1 MLVRH
6 SISLTMGRNPSIR
19 RMVNEIE
26 DLIKAESI
34 GGFAQPQL
42 IPVPDELDPEIPR
55 VVFTSKG
62 GHTQVMV
69 SQVSVTFNA
78 NYSPDWAQN
87 PDKCRDYLLSKVD
100 LLFRIVSIGWHGVAP
115 NFAGISTAFRV
126 PADTREQSVAML
138 SRIFSDSGKFAGSA
152 TELSCRWS
160 LSEEQRFF
168 NNVALQTFIT
178 LDEQYLMQVDGVPR
192 INAETINSCGVEI
205 LTDFNDRLAFN
216 ERVKY
221 STNRETVK
229 EMLAAGYKSA
239 VEALETLRQG

>member
-1 MLVRH
+1 
-6 SISLTMGRNPSIR
+6 
-19 RMVNEIE
+19 
-26 DLIKAESI
+26 
-34 GGFAQPQL
+34 
-42 IPVPDELDPEIPR
+42 
-55 VVFTSKG
+55 
-62 GHTQVMV
+62 
-69 SQVSVTFNA
+69 
-78 NYSPDWAQN
+78 
-87 PDKCRDYLLSKVD
+87 
-100 LLFRIVSIGWHGVAP
+100 
-115 NFAGISTAFRV
+115 
-126 PADTREQSVAML
+126 ML

-216 ERVKY
+216 EQVKY